1 MKTKFILMLLI
12 SFFAVSINAQ
22 KDSGKDITN
31 LVGSQVNMGD
41 LMGKLVKGV
50 KTSSFTDG
58 KTGKND
64 ILGMLSGV
72 GATDYLKYASIAG
85 SLAGSLKGTAFLPDW
100 AGEKDGV
107 LDMLQQAGSI
117 ADVAGGVSG
126 LLGNINP
133 ASLTKSMKKNMGS
146 VTSALKILSML
157 K

>member
-1 MKTKFILMLLI
+1 
-12 SFFAVSINAQ
+12 
-22 KDSGKDITN
+22 
-31 LVGSQVNMGD
+31 
-41 LMGKLVKGV
+41 
-50 KTSSFTDG
+50 
-58 KTGKND
+58 
-64 ILGMLSGV
+64 MLSGV